1 MTATRAEVLRALPP
15 ELAQSGA
22 IDGPRMSGSFEARS
36 WELHLSPGER
46 LRIGLLDLEVTEL
59 VIRLR
64 GYSDAEQLEFL
75 ERLAQFT
82 RRGGG

>member
-1 MTATRAEVLRALPP
+1 MTATHAEVLRALPP
-15 ELAQSGA
+15 ELAQSGVVE
-22 IDGPRMSGSFEARS
+22 GSRVSGSHESRA

-64 GYSDAEQLEFL
+64 GYSDDEQVEFL

>member
-1 MTATRAEVLRALPP
+1 MTATRAEVLRTLPP
-15 ELAQSGA
+15 ELVQSSLIEGS
-22 IDGPRMSGSFEARS
+22 RVSGSREARA
-36 WELHLSPGER
+36 WELHLMPGER

-64 GYSDAEQLEFL
+64 GYSDDEQLEFL

>member
-1 MTATRAEVLRALPP
+1 MTATHAEVLRALPP
-15 ELAQSGA
+15 ELAESGV
-22 IDGPRMSGSFEARS
+22 IEGTRVTGSSESRT

-46 LRIGLLDLEVTEL
+46 LRIGLLNLEVTEL

-64 GYSDAEQLEFL
+64 GYSDDEQLRFL